1 MTNRSNANSYRNAG
15 RDEQPA
21 PAIVPM
27 TIKQFVEEFPAISVG
42 SIRWDI
48 SNAKANGLEKSGA
61 IIRRGRTG
69 RRILL
74 DRDRYLS
81 WIAGRL

>member
-21 PAIVPM
+21 PAFVPM
-27 TIKQFVEEFPAISVG
+27 TIKQFAEEFPAISVG

-48 SNAKANGLEKSGA
+48 FNAKANGLEKSGA